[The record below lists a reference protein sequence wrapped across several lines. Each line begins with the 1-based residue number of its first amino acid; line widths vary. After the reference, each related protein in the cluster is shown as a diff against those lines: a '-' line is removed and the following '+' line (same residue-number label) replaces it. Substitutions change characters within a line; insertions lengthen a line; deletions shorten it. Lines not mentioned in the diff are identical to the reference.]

1 MTMEPIKLNTPSHLE
16 NHFSFN
22 DLDIVKITKLKTS
35 TVIGICEDE
44 LFEPQPLIITI
55 DMGIPRPTAC
65 DSDDI
70 RQTVDYD
77 CVRKTVIKF
86 ATNNKYKLLES
97 FGEQLSRI
105 LLDKY
110 KLSII
115 KLEIEKPAKYPDVDS
130 VGFVMTRKASKS
142 LKFRHHENNIF
153 YLLGSG
159 IIPKNRMCR
168 LFI

>member
-1 MTMEPIKLNTPSHLE
+1 MESIKFNTPSDQE
-16 NHFSFN
+16 NHISSKE
-22 DLDIVKITKLKTS
+22 LDVVKITKLKTH

-55 DMGIPRPTAC
+55 DMGIPRPRAC

-77 CVRKTVIKF
+77 CVRKTVIRF

-97 FGEQLSRI
+97 FGDQLSRI
-105 LLDKY
+105 LLGKY
-110 KLSII
+110 KLSTI
-115 KLEIEKPAKYPDVDS
+115 KLEIEKPAKYPDVES
-130 VGFVMTRKASKS
+130 VGFVMLRTARN
-142 LKFRHHENNIF
+142 LKIKRFQNNIF

-159 IIPKNRMCR
+159 IIPK
-168 LFI
+168 

>member
-1 MTMEPIKLNTPSHLE
+1 MTLDPIKLNTTFDLE
-16 NHFSFN
+16 NHFSSN
-22 DLDIVKITKLKTS
+22 DLDIVKITKLKTH

-44 LFEPQPLIITI
+44 LFEPQPLILTI
-55 DMGIPRPTAC
+55 DMGIPRPRAC

-70 RQTVDYD
+70 SQTVDYNS
-77 CVRKTVIKF
+77 VRKTVIKF

-115 KLEIEKPAKYPDVDS
+115 KLEILKPAKFPDVES
-130 VGFVMTRKASKS
+130 VGFLMVRSADKS
-142 LKFRHHENNIF
+142 LKFKHHENNIF

-159 IIPKNRMCR
+159 IIPTK
-168 LFI
+168 

>member
-1 MTMEPIKLNTPSHLE
+1 MTLEPIKLNTPTDLE
-16 NHFSFN
+16 NHFSSN
-22 DLDIVKITKLKTS
+22 DLDIVKITNLKTH

-44 LFEPQPLIITI
+44 LFEPQPLILTI
-55 DMGIPRPTAC
+55 DMGIPKPGAC
-65 DSDDI
+65 DSDNI
-70 RQTVDYD
+70 SQTVDYD

-110 KLSII
+110 KLSTI
-115 KLEIEKPAKYPDVDS
+115 KLEIKKPAKYPDVES
-130 VGFVMTRKASKS
+130 VGFIMFRSAGKS
-142 LKFRHHENNIF
+142 LKFRHYENNIF

-159 IIPKNRMCR
+159 IIPKK
-168 LFI
+168 

>member
-1 MTMEPIKLNTPSHLE
+1 MTIEPIKLNTPSHLE
-16 NHFSFN
+16 DHCSFN
-22 DLDIVKITKLKTS
+22 GLDIVKITNLKTS

-55 DMGIPRPTAC
+55 DMGILRPTAC

-70 RQTVDYD
+70 RQTVEYD

-130 VGFVMTRKASKS
+130 VGFVMTRKASNKS

-159 IIPKNRMCR
+159 IIPKK
-168 LFI
+168 

>member
-1 MTMEPIKLNTPSHLE
+1 
-16 NHFSFN
+16 
-22 DLDIVKITKLKTS
+22 
-35 TVIGICEDE
+35 
-44 LFEPQPLIITI
+44 
-55 DMGIPRPTAC
+55 
-65 DSDDI
+65 
-70 RQTVDYD
+70 
-77 CVRKTVIKF
+77 VRKTVIKF

-110 KLSII
+110 GLSVI

-130 VGFVMTRKASKS
+130 VGFVMTRKASNKS

-159 IIPKNRMCR
+159 IIPKK
-168 LFI
+168 

>member
-1 MTMEPIKLNTPSHLE
+1 MTIEPIELNTPSGLK
-16 NHFSFN
+16 NRSSFN
-22 DLDIVKITKLKTS
+22 ELDIVKITKLKTH
-35 TVIGICEDE
+35 TIIGICEDE

-86 ATNNKYKLLES
+86 ATKQQYKLLES
-97 FGEQLSRI
+97 FGEHLSRI
-105 LLDKY
+105 SLDKY

-130 VGFVMTRKASKS
+130 VGFVMTRKASK
-142 LKFRHHENNIF
+142 KV
-153 YLLGSG
+153 
-159 IIPKNRMCR
+159 
-168 LFI
+168 

>member
-1 MTMEPIKLNTPSHLE
+1 MTIEPIELNTPSGLK
-16 NHFSFN
+16 NRSSFN
-22 DLDIVKITKLKTS
+22 DLDIVKITKLKTH
-35 TVIGICEDE
+35 TIIGICDDE

-65 DSDDI
+65 DSDNI
-70 RQTVDYD
+70 QHTVDYD
-77 CVRKTVIKF
+77 CARKTVIKF

-110 KLSII
+110 NLSVI
-115 KLEIEKPAKYPDVDS
+115 KLEIEKPAKYPDVES
-130 VGFVMTRKASKS
+130 VGFVIIRQASKS
-142 LKFRHHENNIF
+142 LKYKQHENNIF

-159 IIPKNRMCR
+159 IIPQK
-168 LFI
+168 

>member
-1 MTMEPIKLNTPSHLE
+1 
-16 NHFSFN
+16 
-22 DLDIVKITKLKTS
+22 
-35 TVIGICEDE
+35 VIGICEDE

-65 DSDDI
+65 DSDNI
-70 RQTVDYD
+70 GQTVNYD

-130 VGFVMTRKASKS
+130 VGFVMTRKASNKS

-159 IIPKNRMCR
+159 IIPKK
-168 LFI
+168 